1 VRAEQPAIAPLGLK
15 NPRLPTKDSASR
27 PARTKSPEFTF
38 EREDWTL
45 FRSLSTMSQK
55 AGVPVHLLSKLV
67 LKELADNALDAGG
80 TVRVGQLEDRGW
92 YVEDDGPG
100 IAGDPADIARLFSIR
115 RPLVSSK
122 LLRLPTRGALGNGL
136 RVVAGAVLAS
146 DGSLVLETGGRRLEL
161 RPQDNG
167 DTLATFEPCVRTA
180 GTRIEIHLGEGL
192 SSSDALAWAR
202 SAAHLAGRGDL
213 YRGRSSPHWYDGE
226 AFFDLLQA
234 AGSRSVRELI
244 AELEGCTG
252 AKAGKITTAY
262 KSRACDSLSRAEVVV
277 LLEAAQW
284 QARPVSPSR
293 LGHVGEVQ
301 GWPPFYARGE
311 GAFRSGGIGGPRA
324 TIPFVVEAWASAGR
338 DAYGNSCSV
347 LVNRTPTTGTV
358 SLSRW
363 QRDLTLNGCG
373 LWSTLRAASGRS
385 GIDLRVN
392 IITPYMPIT
401 SDGKAPN
408 LSCCS
413 QVICE
418 VAGKAVRRALR
429 AELPEPRSKRSQ
441 KEVVLAHLDAAIAK
455 ASGHGAYRFSPRQV
469 FYVIRP
475 LVREAVGAELQW
487 GNFET
492 IIGDHELEQGEIAGM
507 YRDPRGTLYHPHR
520 QDSIPLGT
528 LQVER
533 YQRPEWTFNKIL
545 FIEKE
550 GFFEAL
556 KEAAWPERHDCALV
570 TSKGQ
575 PTRAARDL
583 LDLLGETGEEILFFA
598 VHDADAAGTLIYQSL
613 QEATRARPGRR
624 VRVINLGLEPDE
636 ALAMDLE
643 VEEVEAGERRKPI
656 AAYVPDARQDWLRY
670 HRVELNA
677 MTTPQFIAWLD
688 DKMAAFG
695 NGKLVPPARVLTN
708 DLTETLER
716 RLHRQ
721 ITEQILRE
729 ARIEERVGA
738 ASRQLA
744 LPVPEDLREAIGS
757 ALLDEPEASWRTAI
771 EQVADQLLASQ
782 DYVDTS
788 PESGP

>member
-1 VRAEQPAIAPLGLK
+1 MAEGPAVARSGLK
-15 NPRLPTKDSASR
+15 NPPDHGSVSASR
-27 PARTKSPEFTF
+27 PARPKSPEFTF
-38 EREDWTL
+38 ERQDWTL
-45 FRSLSTMSQK
+45 FRSLSTLSQK
-55 AGVPVHLLSKLV
+55 AGVPVHLLPKLV

-80 TVRVGQLEDRGW
+80 TVRVGQLQEGGW

-100 IAGDPADIARLFSIR
+100 IPGDPADVARLFSIR

-146 DGSLVLETGGRRLEL
+146 GGHLIVETRGRRINL

-167 DTLATFEPCVRTA
+167 DTLAAFEPGPRTI
-180 GTRIEIHLGEGL
+180 GTRIEIHLGQEL
-192 SSSDALAWAR
+192 HSSDALSWAR
-202 SAAHLAGRGDL
+202 RAAELAGRGEV

-234 AGSRSVRELI
+234 AGSRSVRELV
-244 AELEGCTG
+244 AELDGCTG
-252 AKAGKITTAY
+252 AKAGRIAIAF
-262 KSRACDSLSRAEVVV
+262 KSRACDSLSRTEAAL
-277 LLEAAQW
+277 LLEAAQR

-293 LGHVGEVQ
+293 LGHVGQVE
-301 GWPPFYARGE
+301 GWPPFHSHGE
-311 GAFRSGGIGGPRA
+311 GTFRCGGIGGPRA
-324 TIPFVVEAWASAGR
+324 TIPFVVEAWASAER
-338 DAYGNSCSV
+338 DAYDNSCSV
-347 LVNRTPTTGTV
+347 LVNRTPITGTV
-358 SLSRW
+358 GLSRW
-363 QRDLTLNGCG
+363 QRDLTLDGCG
-373 LWSTLRAASGRS
+373 LWSTLRAAPGRS
-385 GIDLRVN
+385 GIDLRIN

-413 QVICE
+413 ELICE

-429 AELPEPRSKRSQ
+429 AEPSEPKSKRSQ

-455 ASGHGAYRFSPRQV
+455 ASGYGAYRFSPRQV
-469 FYVIRP
+469 FYVVRP

-507 YRDPRGTLYHPHR
+507 YRDPRGTLYHPHHR
-520 QDSIPLGT
+520 DSIPLGT

-583 LDLLGETGEEILFFA
+583 LDLLGESGEEILFFA

-613 QEATRARPGRR
+613 QEATRARPGRK

-636 ALAMDLE
+636 ALAMGLE
-643 VEEVEAGERRKPI
+643 VEDVDAGERRKPV
-656 AAYVPDARQDWLRY
+656 AAYVPDDSRDWLRH

-695 NGKLVPPARVLTN
+695 NGKLVPPARVLT
-708 DLTETLER
+708 DALSETLEG
-716 RLHRQ
+716 RLHHQ

-729 ARIEERVGA
+729 ARIEEKVA
-738 ASRQLA
+738 AELKRLD
-744 LPVPEDLREAIGS
+744 LPIPEELHAAIGGT
-757 ALLDEPEASWRTAI
+757 LLGEPEASWRIAI
-771 EQVADQLLASQ
+771 ELIADQLLLATQRCGGGLQEHSA
-782 DYVDTS
+782 
-788 PESGP
+788 

>member
-1 VRAEQPAIAPLGLK
+1 
-15 NPRLPTKDSASR
+15 
-27 PARTKSPEFTF
+27 
-38 EREDWTL
+38 
-45 FRSLSTMSQK
+45 
-55 AGVPVHLLSKLV
+55 V

-80 TVRVGQLEDRGW
+80 TLRVGQLGGGGW

-100 IAGDPADIARLFSIR
+100 IPGEPAEIARLFSIR

-146 DGSLVLETGGRRLEL
+146 DGRLVVETRGHRLQL

-167 DTLATFEPCVRTA
+167 DTLAAFESCARTT
-180 GTRIEIHLGEGL
+180 GTRVEIHLGQVHSG
-192 SSSDALAWAR
+192 SDALAWAR
-202 SAAHLAGRGDL
+202 NAAELAGRGEV
-213 YRGRSSPHWYDGE
+213 YHGRSSPHWYDGE

-244 AELEGCTG
+244 AKLDGCTG
-252 AKAGKITTAY
+252 AKAGKICRPL
-262 KSRACDSLSRAEVVV
+262 KSRACCSLSRAEAIE
-277 LLEAAQW
+277 LLEAAQQ
-284 QARPVSPSR
+284 QARPVSPQR
-293 LGHVGEVQ
+293 LGHVGEVE
-301 GWPPFYARGE
+301 GWPPFHARGE
-311 GAFRSGGIGGPRA
+311 GTFSHGGIGGPRA
-324 TIPFVVEAWASAGR
+324 TIPFVVEAWASAER
-338 DAYGNSCSV
+338 DLYGNSCSM
-347 LVNRTPTTGTV
+347 LVNRTPITGTV
-358 SLSRW
+358 SLARW

-373 LWSTLRAASGRS
+373 LSTTLRAAPGRS

-413 QVICE
+413 QVIRE

-429 AELPEPRSKRSQ
+429 AEPPEPRSKRSQ
-441 KEVVLAHLDAAIAK
+441 KEVVLSHLDAAIAK
-455 ASGHGAYRFSPRQV
+455 ASGNGVYRFSPRQV

-492 IIGDHELEQGEIAGM
+492 IIGDHELEQGEFAGM

-520 QDSIPLGT
+520 KDSLPLGT

-533 YQRPEWTFNKIL
+533 YQRPPWTFNKIL

-556 KEAAWPERHDCALV
+556 KEAAWPERHDCALL

-613 QEATRARPGRR
+613 QEATRARPGRK
-624 VRVINLGLEPDE
+624 VQVVNLGLEPEE
-636 ALAMDLE
+636 ALGMDLE
-643 VEEVEAGERRKPI
+643 VEDVEPGERRKPI
-656 AAYVPDARQDWLRY
+656 ASYVPDDWQDWLQY

-688 DKMAAFG
+688 AKMAAFG
-695 NGKLVPPARVLTN
+695 NGKLVPPAAVLTK
-708 DLTETLER
+708 DLSETLEH

-721 ITEQILRE
+721 ITERILRE
-729 ARIEERVGA
+729 ARIEEKVA
-738 ASRQLA
+738 AA
-744 LPVPEDLREAIGS
+744 LQEIEAPIPEELCAVVQA
-757 ALLDEPEASWRTAI
+757 ALTDQPAASWRAAI
-771 EQVADQLLASQ
+771 QGVADEVLAGKGRAGA
-782 DYVDTS
+782 S
-788 PESGP
+788 PESGS

>member
-1 VRAEQPAIAPLGLK
+1 MAEGPALAQRGLK
-15 NPRLPTKDSASR
+15 NPPVRAGVSASR
-27 PARTKSPEFTF
+27 PARAKSPEFTF

-45 FRSLSTMSQK
+45 FRSLSTLSQK
-55 AGVPVHLLSKLV
+55 AGVPVNLLPRLV

-80 TVRVGQLEDRGW
+80 TVRVGQLEEGGW

-100 IAGDPADIARLFSIR
+100 IAGDPAHIARLFSIR

-146 DGSLVLETGGRRLEL
+146 DGRLVMETRGGRLHL

-167 DTLATFEPCVRTA
+167 DTLATFEPCARTV
-180 GTRIEIHLGEGL
+180 GTQIEIRLGEEL
-192 SSSDALAWAR
+192 SGSDALAWAR
-202 SAAHLAGRGDL
+202 SAAEIAGLGEV

-234 AGSRSVRELI
+234 AGGRSVRELM
-244 AELEGCTG
+244 AELDGCTG
-252 AKAGKITTAY
+252 AKAGRITSAF
-262 KSRACDSLSRAEVVV
+262 KSRACDSLSRTEAAL
-277 LLEAAQW
+277 LLEAAQR
-284 QARPVSPSR
+284 QARPVNPFR
-293 LGHVGEVQ
+293 LGYVGEVD
-301 GWPPFYARGE
+301 GWPSFYARG
-311 GAFRSGGIGGPRA
+311 GGTFRCGGIGDPRA
-324 TIPFVVEAWASAGR
+324 TIPFVVEAWASAER
-338 DAYGNSCSV
+338 DVYGNSCSV
-347 LVNRTPTTGTV
+347 LVNRTPITGTV

-373 LWSTLRAASGRS
+373 LMSTLRAAPGRS
-385 GIDLRVN
+385 GIDLRINV
-392 IITPYMPIT
+392 ITPYMPIT

-413 QVICE
+413 QVIRE

-429 AELPEPRSKRSQ
+429 AEPPEPRHKRSQ
-441 KEVVLAHLDAAIAK
+441 KEVVLAYLDAAIAK

-492 IIGDHELEQGEIAGM
+492 IIGDHELEQGEVAGM

-520 QDSIPLGT
+520 RDSIPLGT

-533 YQRPEWTFNKIL
+533 YRRPEWTFNKIL

-556 KEAAWPERHDCALV
+556 KEDAWPERHDCALV

-583 LDLLGETGEEILFFA
+583 LDLLGESGEEILFFA

-613 QEATRARPGRR
+613 QEATRARPGRK
-624 VRVINLGLEPDE
+624 VRVINLGLEPKE

-643 VEEVEAGERRKPI
+643 VEDVEAGERRKAI
-656 AAYVPDARQDWLRY
+656 AAYVPADAQDWLRH

-695 NGKLVPPARVLTN
+695 NGKLVPPPRVLTN
-708 DLTETLER
+708 DLSETLEG
-716 RLHRQ
+716 RLQER
-721 ITEQILRE
+721 ITERILRE
-729 ARIEERVGA
+729 ARIEEKVA
-738 ASRQLA
+738 AALQEIDLPIPEELCAVVQAALA
-744 LPVPEDLREAIGS
+744 DQ
-757 ALLDEPEASWRTAI
+757 PEASWRAAI
-771 EQVADQLLASQ
+771 ERVADQVLAAQGREGGSR
-782 DYVDTS
+782 
-788 PESGP
+788 ELRA

>member
-1 VRAEQPAIAPLGLK
+1 MTEHKLK
-15 NPRLPTKDSASR
+15 NPRSSRSVSASR
-27 PARTKSPEFTF
+27 PASSRSSEFTF

-45 FRSLSTMSQK
+45 FRSLSTLSQK
-55 AGVPVHLLSKLV
+55 AGVPLHLLPKLV

-80 TVRVGQLEDRGW
+80 TVRVGQLQDGGW

-122 LLRLPTRGALGNGL
+122 LLRLPSRGALGNGL
-136 RVVAGAVLAS
+136 RVAAGAVLAS
-146 DGSLVLETGGRRLEL
+146 GGRLYVETRGRRLDL

-167 DTLATFEPCVRTA
+167 DTLASFEPCLRST
-180 GTRIEIHLGEGL
+180 GTRIELHLGEAL

-202 SAAHLAGRGDL
+202 GAAHLAGRGET
-213 YRGRSSPHWYDGE
+213 YHGRSSPHWYDGE
-226 AFFDLLQA
+226 AFFDLLQG
-234 AGSRSVRELI
+234 AGNRIVRELV
-244 AELEGCTG
+244 AELDGCTG
-252 AKAGKITTAY
+252 AKAGRITKAFRGRTCVILTRTEAV
-262 KSRACDSLSRAEVVV
+262 A
-277 LLEAAQW
+277 LLDAAQQ
-284 QARPVSPSR
+284 QARPVSPQR
-293 LGHVGEVQ
+293 LGHIGEVE
-301 GWPPFYARGE
+301 GWPSFHARGE
-311 GAFRSGGIGGPRA
+311 GTFRCGGIGGARA
-324 TIPFVVEAWASAGR
+324 TIPFVVEAWASARREG
-338 DAYGNSCSV
+338 YGNHCSV
-347 LVNRTPTTGTV
+347 LVNRTPITSTV

-373 LWSTLRAASGRS
+373 LASTIQAAPGRS

-413 QVICE
+413 QVIRE

-429 AELPEPRSKRSQ
+429 AEPPERRDKRSQ
-441 KEVVLAHLDAAIAK
+441 KEMVLQHLDAAIAK
-455 ASGHGAYRFSPRQV
+455 ASGNGAYRFSPRQV

-475 LVREAVGAELQW
+475 LVRETVGAELQW
-487 GNFET
+487 GNFEA
-492 IIGDHELEQGEIAGM
+492 IIGDYELEQGEVAGM

-533 YQRPEWTFNKIL
+533 YRRPEWTFNKIL

-556 KEAAWPERHDCALV
+556 KEAAWPERHDCALL

-583 LDLLGETGEEILFFA
+583 LDLLDLLGETGEETLFFA

-613 QEATRARPGRR
+613 QEATRARPERK
-624 VRVINLGLEPDE
+624 VRVINLGLEPEE
-636 ALAMDLE
+636 ALAMGLE
-643 VEEVEAGERRKPI
+643 VEDVERGERRKPV
-656 AAYVPDARQDWLRY
+656 ASYVPDDGRDWLQH
-670 HRVELNA
+670 HRIELNA

-695 NGKLVPPARVLTN
+695 NGKLTPPARVMTK
-708 DLTETLER
+708 DLSSVLEA
-716 RLHRQ
+716 RLEQQ
-721 ITEQILRE
+721 ITERILRE
-729 ARIEERVGA
+729 ARIEEKVA
-738 ASRQLA
+738 AA
-744 LPVPEDLREAIGS
+744 LQEMELPMADDLRIAVER
-757 ALLDEPEASWRTAI
+757 ALADQPAASWRAAI
-771 EQVADQLLASQ
+771 ERVADHLLGPRDDVGAP
-782 DYVDTS
+782 

>member
-1 VRAEQPAIAPLGLK
+1 MAESPALAQRKLK
-15 NPRLPTKDSASR
+15 NPSLRAGVPASR
-27 PARTKSPEFTF
+27 PARTKTPELTF

-45 FRSLSTMSQK
+45 FRSLATLSQK
-55 AGVPVHLLSKLV
+55 AGVPVQLLPKLV

-80 TVRVGQLEDRGW
+80 SARVGSIEDGGW

-100 IAGDPADIARLFSIR
+100 IAGGPAEIARLFSIR

-146 DGSLVLETGGRRLEL
+146 DGRLSIETRGRRLQL
-161 RPQDNG
+161 RPQDTG
-167 DTLATFEPCVRTA
+167 DTVAVVEPCARTT
-180 GTRIEIHLGEGL
+180 GTRIEINLGATLTGG
-192 SSSDALAWAR
+192 DALAWGRLAGQ
-202 SAAHLAGRGDL
+202 LAGRGEI

-234 AGSRSVRELI
+234 AGSRSVRELV
-244 AELEGCTG
+244 AELDGCTG
-252 AKAGKITTAY
+252 AKAGKITSAFKGRGCSTV
-262 KSRACDSLSRAEVVV
+262 SRAEAVD
-277 LLEAAQW
+277 LLEAAQRR
-284 QARPVSPSR
+284 ARPVSPAR
-293 LGHVGEVQ
+293 LGQVGEVE
-301 GWPPFYARGE
+301 GWPPFHARGE
-311 GAFRSGGIGGPRA
+311 GTFSHGRLGGPRA
-324 TIPFVVEAWASAGR
+324 TIPVVVEAWASAGHE
-338 DAYGNSCSV
+338 AYGNRCSV
-347 LVNRTPTTGTV
+347 LVNRTPITGTV

-373 LWSTLRAASGRS
+373 LSTTLRAAPGRS
-385 GIDLRVN
+385 SIDLRVN

-408 LSCCS
+408 LSYCS
-413 QVICE
+413 QVIRE

-429 AELPEPRSKRSQ
+429 AEPPEPKDRPSQ
-441 KEVVLAHLDAAIAK
+441 KAVVLANLEAAVAK
-455 ASGHGAYRFSPRQV
+455 ASGNGAYRFSPRQV
-469 FYVIRP
+469 FYVVRP
-475 LVREAVGAELQW
+475 LVRETIGADLQW

-492 IIGDHELEQGEIAGM
+492 IIGDYELERGEIAGM

-533 YQRPEWTFNKIL
+533 YQRPEWTFNKIV

-556 KEAAWPERHDCALV
+556 KEAAWPERHDCALL

-583 LDLLGETGEEILFFA
+583 LDLLGETNEEILFFA

-613 QEATRARPGRR
+613 QEATRARPERK
-624 VRVINLGLEPDE
+624 VRVVNLGLEPEE
-636 ALAMDLE
+636 AVGMGLE
-643 VEEVEAGERRKPI
+643 VEDVDRGERRKPI
-656 AAYVPDARQDWLRY
+656 ASYVPVACREWLRY

-688 DKMAAFG
+688 GKMAAFG
-695 NGKLVPPARVLTN
+695 NGKLLPPERVLTH
-708 DLTETLER
+708 DLSKTLEY
-716 RLHRQ
+716 RLHQ
-721 ITEQILRE
+721 DITEQILRE
-729 ARIEERVGA
+729 ARIEQRVA
-738 ASRQLA
+738 AA
-744 LPVPEDLREAIGS
+744 LGEIGLPLPEDLREVVEHSLAV
-757 ALLDEPEASWRTAI
+757 EPAASWRAAVA
-771 EQVADQLLASQ
+771 EVADQLLAARRCAGA
-782 DYVDTS
+782 S
-788 PESGP
+788 PESQP

>member
-1 VRAEQPAIAPLGLK
+1 MPI
-15 NPRLPTKDSASR
+15 
-27 PARTKSPEFTF
+27 
-38 EREDWTL
+38 
-45 FRSLSTMSQK
+45 
-55 AGVPVHLLSKLV
+55 HLLPKLV
-67 LKELADNALDAGG
+67 LKELTDNALDAGG
-80 TVRVGQLEDRGW
+80 TIHVGQLEDGGW

-100 IAGDPADIARLFSIR
+100 IAGDPPDIARLFSIR

-146 DGSLVLETGGRRLEL
+146 SGRLVLETRGRRLDL

-167 DTLATFEPCVRTA
+167 DTLATVEPCARTA
-180 GTRIEIHLGEGL
+180 GTRIEIQLGEGL
-192 SSSDALAWAR
+192 RGSDALAWAR
-202 SAAHLAGRGDL
+202 TAAELAGRGET

-226 AFFDLLQA
+226 TFFDLLQA
-234 AGSRSVRELI
+234 AGHRSVRELV
-244 AELEGCTG
+244 AELDGCTG
-252 AKAGKITTAY
+252 AKAGKITATF
-262 KSRACDSLSRAEVVV
+262 KGRPCSSLSRAKAIA
-277 LLEAAQW
+277 LLAAAQQ

-293 LGHVGEVQ
+293 LGHVGEVE
-301 GWPPFYARGE
+301 GWPPFHARGE
-311 GAFRSGGIGGPRA
+311 GRFRCGGIGGPRA
-324 TIPFVVEAWASAGR
+324 TIPFVVEAWASAER
-338 DAYGNSCSV
+338 DSYGNTCSL
-347 LVNRTPTTGTV
+347 LVNRTPITGTV

-373 LWSTLRAASGRS
+373 LMSTLRAAPGRS
-385 GIDLRVN
+385 GIDLRINV
-392 IITPYMPIT
+392 ITPYMPIT

-413 QVICE
+413 EVIRE

-429 AELPEPRSKRSQ
+429 AEPPEPRERRSQ
-441 KEVVLAHLDAAIAK
+441 KEVVLAHLEAAISK

-475 LVREAVGAELQW
+475 IVREAVGAELQW

-520 QDSIPLGT
+520 RESIPLGT
-528 LQVER
+528 LQLER
-533 YQRPEWTFNKIL
+533 YRRPKWTFNKIL

-613 QEATRARPGRR
+613 QEATRARPGRK
-624 VRVINLGLEPDE
+624 VQVVNLGLDPEE

-643 VEEVEAGERRKPI
+643 VEEVDPGERRRPV
-656 AAYVPDARQDWLRY
+656 AAYVSDEARDWLRH

-677 MTTPQFIAWLD
+677 MTTPQFIGWLD

-695 NGKLVPPARVLTN
+695 NGKLVPPARVLTE
-708 DLTETLER
+708 DLSSTIEV

-729 ARIEERVGA
+729 ARIEEKVA
-738 ASRQLA
+738 AALQDMD
-744 LPVPEDLREAIGS
+744 LPVPEELCTAVQA
-757 ALLDEPEASWRTAI
+757 ALVDQPEASWRTAI
-771 EQVADQLLASQ
+771 ERLADHLLASQ
-782 DYVDTS
+782 GRDR
-788 PESGP
+788 GPQEHGA

>member
-1 VRAEQPAIAPLGLK
+1 MAERPALAQPRLK
-15 NPRLPTKDSASR
+15 NPPNRAGVSASR
-27 PARTKSPEFTF
+27 PARPKTPEFTF
-38 EREDWTL
+38 ERADWTL
-45 FRSLSTMSQK
+45 FRSLSTLSQK
-55 AGVPVHLLSKLV
+55 AGVPVHLLPKLV
-67 LKELADNALDAGG
+67 LKEVADNALDAGG
-80 TVRVGQLEDRGW
+80 TVRVGQLPDGGW
-92 YVEDDGPG
+92 YIEDDGPG
-100 IAGDPADIARLFSIR
+100 IAGEPADIARLFSIR

-136 RVVAGAVLAS
+136 RVLAGAVLAS
-146 DGSLVLETGGRRLEL
+146 SGRLVLETRGRRLHL

-167 DTLATFEPCVRTA
+167 ETLAAIEPCARTT
-180 GTRIEIHLGEGL
+180 GTRIEIALGDGL
-192 SSSDALAWAR
+192 SGSEALAWAE
-202 SAAHLAGRGDL
+202 SAAELAGLGEV

-226 AFFDLLQA
+226 AFFELLHA
-234 AGSRSVRELI
+234 AGSRSVRELM
-244 AELEGCTG
+244 AELDGCTG
-252 AKAGKITTAY
+252 AKAGKITTAF
-262 KSRACDSLSRAEVVV
+262 KGRACSSLSRAEASE
-277 LLEAAQW
+277 LLAAAQEL
-284 QARPVSPSR
+284 ARPVSPSR
-293 LGHVGEVQ
+293 LGHVGEVK
-301 GWPPFYARGE
+301 GWPPFHARGE
-311 GAFRSGGIGGPRA
+311 GTFRCGGSGGPRA
-324 TIPFVVEAWASAGR
+324 NIPFVVEAWASAER
-338 DAYGNSCSV
+338 DGYGNICSV
-347 LVNRTPTTGTV
+347 LVNRTPITGTV
-358 SLSRW
+358 SLARW
-363 QRDLTLNGCG
+363 QRDFTLNGCG
-373 LWSTLRAASGRS
+373 LMSTLRAAPGRS
-385 GIDLRVN
+385 GIDLRIN

-413 QVICE
+413 QVIRQ

-429 AELPEPRSKRSQ
+429 AEPPEPRSKRSQ
-441 KEVVLAHLDAAIAK
+441 KEVVLAHLEAAVAK
-455 ASGHGAYRFSPRQV
+455 ASGHGAYRFSPRQI

-475 LVREAVGAELQW
+475 IVRETVGAELQW

-520 QDSIPLGT
+520 RDSIPLGT

-533 YQRPEWTFNKIL
+533 YRRPEWTFNKIL

-556 KEAAWPERHDCALV
+556 KEATWPERHDCALV

-624 VRVINLGLEPDE
+624 VRVINLGLEPEE

-643 VEEVEAGERRKPI
+643 VEDVDAGERRKPI
-656 AAYVPDARQDWLRY
+656 AAYVPDAWRDWLR
-670 HRVELNA
+670 HNRVELNA

-695 NGKLVPPARVLTN
+695 NGKLVPPARVLTTE
-708 DLTETLER
+708 LSETLES

-729 ARIEERVGA
+729 ARIEEKVA
-738 ASRQLA
+738 AAVQKMG
-744 LPVPEDLREAIGS
+744 LPVPE
-757 ALLDEPEASWRTAI
+757 ALCAVVQRALADQPAAAWRHAI
-771 EQVADQLLASQ
+771 ERIADQLLASQ
-782 DYVDTS
+782 DDADAS
-788 PESGP
+788 PGSGP